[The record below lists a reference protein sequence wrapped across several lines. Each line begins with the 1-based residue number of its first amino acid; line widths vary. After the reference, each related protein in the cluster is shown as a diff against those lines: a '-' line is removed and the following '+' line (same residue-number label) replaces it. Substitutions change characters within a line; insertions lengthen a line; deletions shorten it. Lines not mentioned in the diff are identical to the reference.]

1 MPAAAPDSK
10 RDRPHLVPVLGLFS
24 ATALVVGEMI
34 GSGIFM
40 SPSQVARQVGPYVGV
55 ILALWLVCGLVNL
68 CGALTLAELSAMF
81 PQEGGTYVFL
91 REAYGRMWSFLWCWT
106 EFWVTRTG
114 SIALL
119 ATYSGVNF
127 DQALVGAGFAP
138 APEWRPALQK
148 GVAIGLIATFAA
160 VNMAGA
166 LWGGRVQNVFTTVK
180 VGFVFLLGAL
190 PLLALRGGAAVD
202 TGALWPARVDQPL
215 IVHIGAA
222 LAAIMWAYDGWGNVT
237 VVAEEVR
244 QPEKSIPRALIAG
257 VTLVTLLYLGANVAY
272 HLTLPVAQI
281 AGEFIPAVAVAEKLL
296 PAFGKPLILGMLMI
310 SMAGALNGNILVGP
324 RVLFAVARDYRFL
337 SAFNCLSPHTGVPVR
352 AIAAMSAWAIILILL
367 GDVTREEGVP
377 LSEVLTNY
385 CIFGG
390 SIFYFSA
397 VLAVFVLRRRQ
408 PDTPRPY
415 RTWGYPLVPLVFL
428 LFYAFFLVNMFRSRP
443 LESGVGLGFIGLG
456 LVLYALLARGDRAE
470 S

>member
-1 MPAAAPDSK
+1 MPVDAADSK

-24 ATALVVGEMI
+24 ATAIVVGEMI

-40 SPSQVARQVGPYVGV
+40 SPSQVARQVGPYVGL

-81 PQEGGTYVFL
+81 PQAGGTYVFL

-114 SIALL
+114 AIAIL

-127 DQALVGAGFAP
+127 EQALLAQGVP
-138 APEWRPALQK
+138 LAPEWRPLLQK
-148 GVAIGLIATFAA
+148 GVAIGLIVLFAA

-180 VGFVFLLGAL
+180 VGFVLLLVAL
-190 PLLALRGGAAVD
+190 PLLALRGGGIEISDV
-202 TGALWPARVDQPL
+202 WPHRLDQPL

-237 VVAEEVR
+237 VIAEEVR
-244 QPEKSIPRALIAG
+244 QPEKAIPRALIGG
-257 VTLVTLLYLGANVAY
+257 VTLVTLLYFGANLAY
-272 HLTLPVAQI
+272 HLTLPVGKI
-281 AGEFIPAVAVAEKLL
+281 ASEFIPAVAVGEKLM

-310 SMAGALNGNILVGP
+310 SMSGALNGNILVGP

-337 SAFNCLSPHTGVPVR
+337 SYFSRLNQHTGVPVL
-352 AIAAMSAWAIILILL
+352 ATAAMSCWAITLILL
-367 GDVTREEGVP
+367 GDLTREEHVP
-377 LSEVLTNY
+377 LSEVLINY

-397 VLAVFVLRRRQ
+397 VLAVFVLRARQ
-408 PDTPRPY
+408 PDKPRPY
-415 RTWGYPLVPLVFL
+415 RTWGYPFVPFVFL
-428 LFYAFFLVNMFRSRP
+428 SFYSFFLVNLFRSRP
-443 LESGVGLGFIGLG
+443 LESGVGLGFIALG
-456 LVLYALLARGDRAE
+456 LVLYAIFGRRGVNE